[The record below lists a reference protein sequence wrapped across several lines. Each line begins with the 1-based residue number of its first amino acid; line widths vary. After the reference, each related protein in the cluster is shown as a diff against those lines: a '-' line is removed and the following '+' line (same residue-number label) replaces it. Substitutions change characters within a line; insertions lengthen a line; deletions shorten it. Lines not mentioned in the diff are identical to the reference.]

1 VTAVNK
7 HLSTIVFECKV
18 YQHVE
23 VSTDDEDAF
32 AEPLVAAAEKDKR
45 KE

>member
-1 VTAVNK
+1 VTAVNISQ
-7 HLSTIVFECKV
+7 LSCYRKCKV